1 MVWRTVRTASAA
13 ASSHELLLVPMMSM
27 TLYTLMTASF
37 TAGWSREGANILAPL
52 LYQAGSGAPLADEG
66 AAAPATGQESTYG

>member
-1 MVWRTVRTASAA
+1 MSCLITSATRTSRIVWRTVRTASAA

-37 TAGWSREGANILAPL
+37 TAGWSRVAPN
-52 LYQAGSGAPLADEG
+52 GPAPSR
-66 AAAPATGQESTYG
+66 APAPPS